1 MGRGIYLLFI
11 ALLVLLPEWE
21 RAYADEGIWISAIH
35 VTGLKRTR
43 LRTVLRELPF
53 TTGEQWQPDSRAEG
67 ERRLRNLGLFSTVVI
82 LPPASD
88 GLVQIRV
95 KERWSLFVLPEASR
109 SDIGKSSAG
118 ITLTEHNMWGLH
130 HQLRIATRED
140 TGKNFSSIN
149 GTRADGSYLWRRVAD
164 GPVSLGFGLGGGR
177 SVFDTFDQGVLTGQY
192 KQKSSN
198 WYTSASW
205 ALGPLPGDGWGLGLG
220 FSSSISTYKLIGGL
234 PSPSLHDSRRNSIQ
248 GSISYARV
256 DDHTTWLTGVGF
268 QYALNVAHH
277 GMGST
282 IDVYRQT
289 ASFATHIPISPSS
302 TSTLNIRLSAGSA
315 YGQVLQDGLFDI
327 GFNRGLR
334 GYLPGE
340 LQGRFYAYTNIEG
353 RFPLPR
359 YSNFQLVAFSDIG
372 QIWNSRR
379 PAYGKPVIAGIGGG
393 ARFTL
398 RWLVNGT
405 FRADAAYGTGSKR
418 WRFYF
423 GTGQT
428 F

>member
-1 MGRGIYLLFI
+1 LFRGVYLLFI
-11 ALLVLLPEWE
+11 VLVLLPDC
-21 RAYADEGIWISAIH
+21 RVAHAAEGVWISAIH

-53 TTGEQWQPDSRAEG
+53 TTGDQWKADSGAEG
-67 ERRLRNLGLFSTVVI
+67 ERRLRNIGLFSTVVI

-88 GLVQIRV
+88 GQVQIRV
-95 KERWSLFVLPEASR
+95 KERWSLFVLPEGSR
-109 SDIGKSSAG
+109 SDTGKSSAG
-118 ITLTEHNMWGLH
+118 VTLTEHNLWGLH

-177 SVFDTFDQGVLTGQY
+177 SVYDVYDKGMLTGQY
-192 KQKSSN
+192 KQQGSN
-198 WYTSASW
+198 WYANVDW
-205 ALGPLPGDGWGLGLG
+205 ALGEVPGDGWDLGLG
-220 FSSSISTYKLIGGL
+220 FNSNRSTYKLVSGM
-234 PSPSLHDSRRNSIQ
+234 PSFTLHNSRRNSML
-248 GSISYARV
+248 GSISYTHV
-256 DDHTTWLTGVGF
+256 DDHTTWLTGVAF
-268 QYALNVAHH
+268 QYSLDVAHH
-277 GMGST
+277 ALGST
-282 IDVYRQT
+282 IDVYRQS
-289 ASFATHIPISPSS
+289 ASIATHVPLSPSS
-302 TSTLNIRLSAGSA
+302 TSTLNLRLNAGSA

-334 GYLPGE
+334 GYFPGE
-340 LQGRFYAYTNIEG
+340 LQGRFYLYTNIEG

-379 PAYGKPVIAGIGGG
+379 PAYGNAIVAGIGGG

-405 FRADAAYGTGSKR
+405 FRADAAYGSGSKR